1 MLNPV
6 TENYYFETAQRL
18 RSIFSSAG
26 INFTLISH
34 LGAGNRVLDVY
45 QYNDTKVSLQCSA
58 TEEYP
63 DAPLIY
69 VYSDDVEFRSNLLCL
84 LSKFFDKVALN

>member
-1 MLNPV
+1 MLNPI
-6 TENYYFETAQRL
+6 TENYYFEIVQKL

-34 LGAGNRVLDVY
+34 LGNENTIFDIY
-45 QYNDTKVSLQCSA
+45 QCDDTKLSLQCST
-58 TEEYP
+58 TEGFP
-63 DAPLIY
+63 DEPLIC
-69 VYSDDVEFRSNLLCL
+69 VYSNEVEFRSNLLCL